1 MQTLNNQT
9 ALVTG
14 AGSGIGQD
22 IAVKLAQMGANVVI
36 TGRKEAPLKETAAL
50 HGNISYIVADMG
62 KTEDVSRVLV
72 EIKQKFNRLDIMVN
86 NAGMAPV
93 TPIAKFDTVFNINV
107 RAVVDLTTQALPLL
121 KESKGSIVNIGSAV
135 ANQPLPNMSVYSAS
149 KAALK
154 TLTFVWAKELAKDGI
169 RVNNIA
175 VGPIETPIY
184 EKTELSAEEAQ
195 AHKDRV
201 TSLVPLGRFGQPKD
215 ISAIVALSGFRR
227 RQLHHWRGYCR
238 GWWIW
243 YLKNNSGCL

>member
-50 HGNISYIVADMG
+50 HGNISYIVADAG
-62 KTEDVSRVLV
+62 KTEDVSRILA
-72 EIKQKFNRLDIMVN
+72 EIKQKFNRLDIIVN

-93 TPIAKFDTVFNINV
+93 TPIAEQTLAEFDTVFNINV

-184 EKTELSAEEAQ
+184 DKTELSAEEAQ

-215 ISAIVALSGFRR
+215 ISAIVALLVSEEGSFITGADIAVDGGF
-227 RQLHHWRGYCR
+227 G
-238 GWWIW
+238 I
-243 YLKNNSGCL
+243 

>member
-50 HGNISYIVADMG
+50 HGNISYIVADAG
-62 KTEDVSRVLV
+62 KTEDVSRILA
-72 EIKQKFNRLDIMVN
+72 EIKQKFNRLDIIVN

-93 TPIAKFDTVFNINV
+93 TPIADQTLAEFDAVFNINV

-184 EKTELSAEEAQ
+184 DKTELSAEEAQ

-215 ISAIVALSGFRR
+215 ISAIVALLVSDEGSFITGADIAVDGGF
-227 RQLHHWRGYCR
+227 G
-238 GWWIW
+238 I
-243 YLKNNSGCL
+243 

>member
-36 TGRKEAPLKETAAL
+36 TGRKESPLKETAAL
-50 HGNISYIVADMG
+50 HGNISYIVADVG

-93 TPIAKFDTVFNINV
+93 TPIAEQTLAEFDTVFNINV

-169 RVNNIA
+169 CVNNIA

-184 EKTELSAEEAQ
+184 DKTELSAEEAQ

-215 ISAIVALSGFRR
+215 ISAIVALLVSDEGSFITGADIAVDGGF
-227 RQLHHWRGYCR
+227 G
-238 GWWIW
+238 I
-243 YLKNNSGCL
+243 

>member
-36 TGRKEAPLKETAAL
+36 TGRKESPLKETAAL
-50 HGNISYIVADMG
+50 HGNISYIVADVG

-93 TPIAKFDTVFNINV
+93 TPFAEQTLAEFDTVFNINV
-107 RAVVDLTTQALPLL
+107 RAVVNLTTQALPLL

-184 EKTELSAEEAQ
+184 DKTELSAEEAQ

-215 ISAIVALSGFRR
+215 ISAIVALLVSDEGSFITGADIAVDGGF
-227 RQLHHWRGYCR
+227 G
-238 GWWIW
+238 I
-243 YLKNNSGCL
+243 